1 MKKMILVATLA
12 LVAVPAFSQ
21 DQAKLVSSLT
31 ATRQSPSP
39 QLLAGTGF
47 GDTAIAQVAD
57 GGGWQTTITVL
68 NLRPS
73 PTTFSIACYGD
84 NGGPQTFSWAGVGVY
99 SSLYGS
105 LAASGS
111 LEVPTAGTASATSQG
126 WCNVTS
132 PGSGPNPSTEPK
144 NDVAA
149 FAIFAYAPTG
159 QQVSVP
165 AGHWFLQNADNSL
178 ILAYD
183 NTNGYN
189 YGVALAD
196 SNIYTYVGQ
205 PNDTVNVFI
214 ADQSGNQIIT
224 DSFPMVPAS
233 HLSFVLTARYP
244 VLANTR
250 GTVTFTINT
259 SSGIATLAGLGLR
272 AGPGGAF
279 TSVSMFEPATY

>member
-1 MKKMILVATLA
+1 M
-12 LVAVPAFSQ
+12 
-21 DQAKLVSSLT
+21 
-31 ATRQSPSP
+31 
-39 QLLAGTGF
+39 
-47 GDTAIAQVAD
+47 
-57 GGGWQTTITVL
+57 
-68 NLRPS
+68 
-73 PTTFSIACYGD
+73 
-84 NGGPQTFSWAGVGVY
+84 GVY

-233 HLSFVLTARYP
+233 HLSFVLTAADHTPPCEYARHCHFYDKHLKWHRDLGRTWP
-244 VLANTR
+244 PRWSR
-250 GTVTFTINT
+250 GRLHFSEHVRTGDFK
-259 SSGIATLAGLGLR
+259 R
-272 AGPGGAF
+272 AL
-279 TSVSMFEPATY
+279 ED